1 MKPNYISN
9 SGLVNPKSSAKLIE
23 IILKIQPT
31 LDHFPYRSPSLYN
44 DKIWKILDTEIR
56 DNSSRGSAFEFLIA
70 FTLLRENIS
79 PFYYQV
85 EFSNIAWAEFDILI
99 YTEEIGP
106 IVFSCK
112 TSLRERWKQ
121 AELEAQLLRRDFP
134 NSRSFLI
141 TMDPSES
148 SVANKIKNGPKS
160 GLEKVMRSNQPVFN
174 RIIEEIKSYTV
185 IKAPVGIFSKSTLVK
200 LPQ

>member
-23 IILKIQPT
+23 TILKIQPT
-31 LDHFPYRSPSLYN
+31 LDHFPYKSPSLYN

-200 LPQ
+200 LP

>member
-23 IILKIQPT
+23 TILKIQPT
-31 LDHFPYRSPSLYN
+31 LDHFPYKSPSLYN

-141 TMDPSES
+141 TMDPGES

-185 IKAPVGIFSKSTLVK
+185 IKAPVGIFSKSTLVN

>member
-1 MKPNYISN
+1 MDKNYLRDV
-9 SGLVNPKSSAKLIE
+9 GLVNPKTNNKLINS
-23 IILKIQPT
+23 ILKIQPK
-31 LDHFPYRSPSLYN
+31 LDYYPYKSASLYN
-44 DKIWKILDTEIR
+44 DKIWKLIDPVIK

-85 EFSNIAWAEFDILI
+85 EFNNIAWAEFDILI
-99 YTEEIGP
+99 MTREIGP

-121 AELEAQLLRRDFP
+121 AEFEAQLLKREFK
-134 NSRSFLI
+134 NSRSFLL

-148 SVANKIKNGPKS
+148 TVANKIRNGPKS
-160 GLEKVMRSNQPVFN
+160 GLEKVMRSNQPAFD
-174 RIIEEIKSYTV
+174 RIIQEIKSYEV
-185 IKAPVGIFSKSTLVK
+185 ISAPVGLFTKSTLIK
-200 LPQ
+200 LL

>member
-1 MKPNYISN
+1 MKSNYISN

-23 IILKIQPT
+23 TILKIQPT
-31 LDHFPYRSPSLYN
+31 LDHFPYKLPSLYN

-200 LPQ
+200 LP